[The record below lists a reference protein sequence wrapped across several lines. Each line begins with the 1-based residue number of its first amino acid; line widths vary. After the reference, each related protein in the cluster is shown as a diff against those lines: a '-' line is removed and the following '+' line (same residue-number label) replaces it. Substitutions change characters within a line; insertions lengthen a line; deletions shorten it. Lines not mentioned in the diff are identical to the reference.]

1 MDCSTAGNAG
11 GLADTT
17 GKGQSQMANTTKR
30 TTLQDTTGKGKAQM
44 QDKDGFTPA
53 HP

>member
-1 MDCSTAGNAG
+1 MVLQ
-11 GLADTT
+11 LAMLVVWRILQ
-17 GKGQSQMANTTKR
+17 GKDNLNTTKR
-30 TTLQDTTGKGKAQM
+30 TTVEDTTGKGKAEI